1 MKKTKQPRIEPAEMV
16 DEPFINKAEVGR
28 RLGIKPR
35 TTDAWLSQKILPF
48 YRIGRRAVRFRWS
61 EVQAHLAAT
70 CRVIK
75 EQ

>member
-1 MKKTKQPRIEPAEMV
+1 MKRTKRKQIEPTEM
-16 DEPFINKAEVGR
+16 DGELYIDKAEVGR
-28 RLGIKPR
+28 RLGIRPR
-35 TTDAWLSQKILPF
+35 TVDAWLSQKILPF
-48 YRIGRRAVRFRWS
+48 YRIGKRAIRFRYS